1 MKLSAILAVSA
12 LAFCGLLAGCG
23 KNTATDNGQQKFIVG
38 FDPEF
43 PPYGFRQNGEY
54 TGFDLDLAK
63 EVCARRG
70 WTFVANPVNWD
81 AKDMELNSGAISCI
95 WNGFTMQG
103 REDSYEW
110 TEPYVDNSQVVLVTI
125 ASPIKTLADLAGKAV
140 IVQKDTPV
148 QEALMKGGKLEKLG
162 STFRLL
168 VSPDYNSAV
177 MELEAGAASAVAL
190 DIGVAQKKMADKPG
204 VFRILD
210 EIVMTETYGIGFKK
224 GNVALRDQVQT
235 TLKEM
240 VKDGTAA
247 KISAKW
253 FKGKNVIVLKAE

>member
-1 MKLSAILAVSA
+1 MKFSAILAVSA

-23 KNTATDNGQQKFIVG
+23 DSTATDNGQQKFIVG

-95 WNGFTMQG
+95 WNDFTMQS
-103 REDSYEW
+103 REGLYEW
-110 TEPYVDNSQVVLVTI
+110 TEPYVNNSQIVLVTV
-125 ASPIKTLADLAGKAV
+125 ASPIKTLADLAGQTV

-148 QEALMKGGKLEKLG
+148 QKALMKGGKLEKLG

-224 GNVALRDQVQT
+224 GNVALRDQVQA

-240 VKDGTAA
+240 VQDGTAA

-253 FKGKNVIVLKAE
+253 FKGKNVIVLKTE